1 MPYTY
6 QFPRPA
12 LTADIVIFGFDGS
25 QLKVLLIQRNLD
37 PFSGSWA
44 LPGGFLHED
53 ETLEACAMRELYE
66 ETHFTPAFLDQF
78 RTYSAIDR
86 DPRGRV
92 VTVAYMGL
100 MPIAEVR
107 GGTDASDAQ
116 WFSLSQLPELAFD
129 HKDILAAAQRHL
141 RERIYFEPIAF
152 HLLDPKFTMTE
163 LQHVYEIILD
173 TQFDRRNF
181 QKKMLAS
188 QIIAPVGERRSAG
201 ASRPANLYSFVSD
214 QYHQRRQAAVSGLEF

>member
-12 LTADIVIFGFDGS
+12 LTTDIVIFGFDGS

-37 PFSGSWA
+37 PYKDSWA

-53 ETLEACAMRELYE
+53 ETLEACALRELYE
-66 ETHFTPAFLDQF
+66 ETHFSPAFLEQF
-78 RTYSAIDR
+78 HTYSAIDR

-100 MPIAEVR
+100 MPIAEVC
-107 GGTDASDAQ
+107 GGTDASDAK
-116 WFSLSQLPELAFD
+116 WFGLSELPELAFD
-129 HKDILAAAQRHL
+129 HKDILATAQSHL
-141 RERIYFEPIAF
+141 RERIYFEPLAF
-152 HLLDPKFTMTE
+152 RLLNDKFTMTE
-163 LQHVYEIILD
+163 LQHVYEVILD
-173 TQFDRRNF
+173 TKFDRRNF

-188 QIIAPVGERRSAG
+188 HIITPVGERRTAG
-201 ASRPANLYSFVSD
+201 PSRPANLYSFVSD
-214 QYHQRRQAAVSGLEF
+214 EYNQRRTAVVSSIEF